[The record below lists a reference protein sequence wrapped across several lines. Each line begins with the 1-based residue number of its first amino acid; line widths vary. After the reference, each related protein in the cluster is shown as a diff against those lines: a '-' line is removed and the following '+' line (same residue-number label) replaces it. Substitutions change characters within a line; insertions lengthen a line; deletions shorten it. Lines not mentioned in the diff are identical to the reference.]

1 MLHNVVPFSSI
12 IAGEEVAGLIKFS
25 SKPRRRKRYT
35 GR

>member
-25 SKPRRRKRYT
+25 SIPRRRKRYT